1 MSWLDSLAARLGA
14 SASAPALAS
23 ARAEKA
29 DLLRN
34 IDLQRALLT
43 GELRSLAIE
52 GTTRL
57 VVGLAVA
64 GVVIVTTSAVLR
76 RVGTQ
81 R

>member
-1 MSWLDSLAARLGA
+1 MSFLDSIAARLGA
-14 SASAPALAS
+14 SASAPALAA

-29 DLLRN
+29 DLLQS
-34 IDLQRALLT
+34 IDLQRAMLT

-57 VVGLAVA
+57 AVGLAVA
-64 GVVIVTTSAVLR
+64 GAVVVTTSAVMR
-76 RVGTQ
+76 RLGES